1 MLKTGQKRACSL
13 WKAAPTLSMIGREY
27 TRQAVMDIKVT
38 VTTNEQNDDV
48 MRFGL
53 SEPID
58 ISLTGTDGTKQ
69 LKELF
74 SSLMHLLIED
84 EVCLSF
90 IKTEGYGD
98 NARFFAHFRIPGL
111 T

>member
-1 MLKTGQKRACSL
+1 
-13 WKAAPTLSMIGREY
+13 
-27 TRQAVMDIKVT
+27 MDIKVT

-90 IKTEGYGD
+90 IKTEGYGTKMYED
-98 NARFFAHFRIPGL
+98 VCKEYLDVLNDELIAAREQAKAQGL
-111 T
+111 AQ